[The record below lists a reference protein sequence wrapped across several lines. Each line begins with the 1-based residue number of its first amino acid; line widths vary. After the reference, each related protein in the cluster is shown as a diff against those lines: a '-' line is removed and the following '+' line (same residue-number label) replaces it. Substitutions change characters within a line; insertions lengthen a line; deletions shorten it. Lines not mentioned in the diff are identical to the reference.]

1 MVEWKSVIRSRLVWN
16 PPVNGD
22 PRQFSRSR
30 KWTLVALVAVASI
43 LPGFCSTIILPAIED
58 IQITMGASSIG
69 VTLANSFYML
79 FMGIAPIFYSSISDH
94 YGIRRVIYIGSML
107 IFTAASIGAVWVR
120 NIWVLLVMRILQ
132 SIGISAP
139 WSIGAGTIADLYEV
153 HERGTALGIIF
164 AGQFAGP
171 MIGPL
176 LGGFLTEAG
185 GWEAIFWL
193 LFALGAAMAVVM
205 FFFMEESF
213 RDEELYAK
221 PVDIKLGDE
230 AETPDMD
237 DLTITYK
244 RSKKMN
250 LLAPLALLK
259 HPFVLIPAM
268 ETGWTFGCMFAI
280 ENILPPLYT
289 NVYGWSPGAIGLSFL
304 SPGLGEVIGA
314 FIGGRISDFF
324 LNRSKDKRGGKAV
337 PEDRLVPSLWPSG
350 FILMPLSILMFGWPI
365 ALGWSI
371 WWSIIFFGV
380 MCFAMV
386 QCFSC
391 CAAYLV
397 DTVVGRGASVMSA
410 SNLVR
415 MILSC
420 VLSAIANPMMAAV
433 GPGWVCVLFAA
444 LNFFWMFLLVLL
456 KTHGRQIRQWS
467 GY

>member
-1 MVEWKSVIRSRLVWN
+1 MIWSHLIRSRLVWN
-16 PPVNGD
+16 PPVDGD
-22 PRQFSRSR
+22 PRLFSRSR
-30 KWTLVALVAVASI
+30 KWLLVALVAIASI
-43 LPGFCSTIILPAIED
+43 LPGFCSTIILPALED
-58 IQITMGASSIG
+58 IQNSMGASSIG

-107 IFTAASIGAVWVR
+107 IFTASSLAAVWVR

-139 WSIGAGTIADLYEV
+139 WSIGAGTIADMYEV
-153 HERGTALGIIF
+153 HERGNALGIIF

-193 LFALGAAMAVVM
+193 LFALGAAMVVVM
-205 FFFMEESF
+205 FFFMEESY
-213 RDEELYAK
+213 RDEDLYTK
-221 PVDIKLGDE
+221 KEE
-230 AETPDMD
+230 AEIDQSGKVTGSD
-237 DLTITYK
+237 DATITYIK
-244 RSKKMN
+244 SKKMN
-250 LLAPLALLK
+250 LLAPLLLLR
-259 HPFVLIPAM
+259 HPFVLIPAI

-289 NVYGWSPGAIGLSFL
+289 NVYVWSPGTIGLSFL

-314 FIGGRISDFF
+314 FVGGRISDFF

-380 MCFAMV
+380 LCFAMV

-433 GPGWVCVLFAA
+433 GPGYVCLLFAA

-456 KTHGRQIRQWS
+456 KTHGRQIRKWS

>member
-1 MVEWKSVIRSRLVWN
+1 MNWSRLIRSRLVWN
-16 PPVNGD
+16 PPVDGD
-22 PRQFSRSR
+22 PRLFSRSR
-30 KWTLVALVAVASI
+30 KWLLVALVAIASI
-43 LPGFCSTIILPAIED
+43 LPGFCSTIILPALED
-58 IQITMGASSIG
+58 IQNSMGASSIG

-107 IFTAASIGAVWVR
+107 IFTASSLAAVWVH

-139 WSIGAGTIADLYEV
+139 WSIGAGTIADMYEV
-153 HERGTALGIIF
+153 HERGNALGIIF

-193 LFALGAAMAVVM
+193 LFALGAAMVVVM
-205 FFFMEESF
+205 FFFMEESY
-213 RDEELYAK
+213 RDEELYTK
-221 PVDIKLGDE
+221 KEE
-230 AETPDMD
+230 AEIDQSGKVTGSD
-237 DLTITYK
+237 DATITCTK
-244 RSKKMN
+244 SKKMN
-250 LLAPLALLK
+250 LLAPLLLLR
-259 HPFVLIPAM
+259 HPFVLIPAI

-314 FIGGRISDFF
+314 FVGGRISDFF
-324 LNRSKDKRGGKAV
+324 LNRSKDKRGGNAV

-380 MCFAMV
+380 LCFAMV

-433 GPGWVCVLFAA
+433 GPGYVCLLFAA

-456 KTHGRQIRQWS
+456 KTHGRQIRKWS